1 VKEIAQIVSY
11 ELQDPRLA
19 LVTVTDVRMAA
30 NLKSAKI
37 YVTIAG
43 NEEDHTTALA
53 ALRHAVPYLRKELGL
68 SLNIPTYSRSFILCA
83 TELKKRANV
92 WTSYWQ

>member
-1 VKEIAQIVSY
+1 MHRSERVADLLREEIAQIVSY

-43 NEEDHTTALA
+43 NEKITQPPWLLCVTPFLICA
-53 ALRHAVPYLRKELGL
+53 KSWG
-68 SLNIPTYSRSFILCA
+68 SR
-83 TELKKRANV
+83 
-92 WTSYWQ
+92 